1 MNPPTGET
9 HPVEVPH
16 RLDPESQ
23 ELRAVAADTGQS
35 LDDRITALEDIIES
49 EVGDTSLSR
58 ARNIEREV
66 GLRQIYLKFEG
77 GNPTG
82 THKDRIACAQV
93 LDALRRGF
101 DTITVASCG
110 NYGAAIAFAASLCGM
125 RCTVHIPADY
135 HTRRIDEITRLGAD
149 IRRVAGDYEAAVASS
164 REQAAKDECYDGNPG
179 GPNTDLQLRAYGQ
192 IAYEIYDEL
201 RDAPAAVGVP
211 VSNGTLLAGIHRG
224 FAGLY
229 RRGKTSRIPRMVAG
243 SSFRKNPIVRA
254 WCHGRP
260 NCEDLPPS
268 SVRETG
274 VNEPLVN
281 WHSIDGDQALADLR
295 ASDGWAAYGSDKTMT
310 SWSRRIREQ
319 EGLSVLPASTAGLIA
334 LLDGH
339 SRGPL
344 PGDRYV
350 AILTGRRA

>member
-1 MNPPTGET
+1 MTSPTGET
-9 HPVEVPH
+9 HPVEVPL

-23 ELRAVAADTGQS
+23 ELRAVAADRDQS
-35 LDDRITALEDIIES
+35 LEDRITALEDIIES
-49 EVGDTSLSR
+49 EVGDTAFSR

-93 LDALRRGF
+93 LDALRRDF
-101 DTITVASCG
+101 ATITVASCG
-110 NYGAAIAFAASLCGM
+110 NYGAAVAFAASLCGM
-125 RCTVHIPADY
+125 RCSVHIPADY
-135 HTRRIDEITRLGAD
+135 HTRRIDEIGRLGAE
-149 IRRVAGDYEAAVASS
+149 IHRVAGDYEAAVEAS
-164 REQAAKDECYDGNPG
+164 REQAAREECYDGNPG

-224 FAGLY
+224 FQSLY
-229 RRGKTSRIPRMVAG
+229 RRGKTSRIPHMVAG
-243 SSFRKNPIVRA
+243 SSYRKNPIVLA
-254 WCHGRP
+254 WCRGRP
-260 NCEDLPPS
+260 NCEDLPPA

-274 VNEPLVN
+274 VNEPLIN
-281 WHSIDGDQALADLR
+281 WHSIDGEQALLTLR
-295 ASDGWAAYGSDKTMT
+295 TSGGWAAHGSDRAMT
-310 SWSRRIREQ
+310 SWSRRIRDQ

-334 LLDGH
+334 LLER
-339 SRGPL
+339 RGQL

-350 AILTGRRA
+350 AILTGRRS